1 MSLFQYFV
9 GRDIEVPVAEAA
21 VLLNAF
27 LAYPTVYSLYSLG
40 QPVNT
45 GAYDG
50 VYSDDNVDM
59 VCKGMIQ
66 SLLSAEIFFWYIPI
80 SLFFVMLR
88 PSGWWAPLLIAPH
101 GLFFSAVITTR
112 CPTNRIVNFQALALS
127 MNTPWNSTNFFI
139 PTAIEQQWTST
150 IVFTSLGSLLIFM
163 FMNYRENLVARF
175 TATFVRFV
183 GGIMFAVSNPSIKKL
198 FDEPVDR
205 LCRRGNQNPD
215 RVFDTFDTH
224 FGPMVGGSMLG
235 LSMAIAVLAF
245 VSMVI
250 KVFLFS
256 KDQDSESKSFT
267 FDTKSIVA
275 TLLDLASY
283 IISAVLLA
291 QLLYVQKNP
300 GCNNGIEAVWS
311 NVGRIGITLLSIA
324 FIVGPI
330 LTKSSTMRN
339 YAPIPYTY

>member
-1 MSLFQYFV
+1 MSLFEYIV
-9 GRDIEVPVAEAA
+9 GRDVAVPTGEVAA
-21 VLLNAF
+21 LLVAF

-50 VYSDDNVDM
+50 IYSDDNVHM

-66 SLLSAEIFFWYIPI
+66 PLLSADIFFWYIPI
-80 SLFFVMLR
+80 SLFLVMLR
-88 PSGWWAPLLIAPH
+88 PSGWWAPVLIAPH
-101 GLFFSAVITTR
+101 GLFFSAVITAQ

-150 IVFTSLGSLLIFM
+150 IVFASMASLLLFM
-163 FMNYRENLVARF
+163 FMDYKENLVSRF
-175 TATFVRFV
+175 TSTFVRFL
-183 GGIMFAVSNPSIKKL
+183 GSIMFAVSNPSIKKL

-224 FGPMVGGSMLG
+224 FGPMAGGSMLG
-235 LSMAIAVLAF
+235 LSIAIAVLALL
-245 VSMVI
+245 SMVI
-250 KVFLFS
+250 LIFLYMS
-256 KDQDSESKSFT
+256 RISMNSTSNRT
-267 FDTKSIVA
+267 YIVA
-275 TLLDLASY
+275 TLIDLTSY

-291 QLLYVQKNP
+291 QLLYVQRNP
-300 GCNNGIEAVWS
+300 GCNNGIEALGS
-311 NVGRIGITLLSIA
+311 NSGRIGITLLSIT
-324 FIVGPI
+324 FIVCPLLAKRESPKDDYKKI
-330 LTKSSTMRN
+330 DSQF
-339 YAPIPYTY
+339 